1 MQRRSWCLI
10 AGLLVAGTSCAH
22 RRGTASD
29 AGTQSVDNPVHVNVV
44 NHYTLPVDVFAVGGG
59 VTYRMGTVHPGI
71 ASTFVLRQSMM
82 GNGPVEFVAQPAGTE
97 PPVHSGQ
104 LLLAPGD
111 IVDFEIAN
119 HLLNS
124 TATVHH

>member
-1 MQRRSWCLI
+1 MRRRSWCFL
-10 AGLLVAGTSCAH
+10 AVLLLAGTSCAH
-22 RRGTASD
+22 RRATASD
-29 AGTQSVDNPVHVNVV
+29 ADAQGVENPVHVNVI
-44 NHYTLPVDVFAVGGG
+44 NHYALPVDVFAYGGG
-59 VTYRMGTVHPGI
+59 TSYRMGTVYPGVP
-71 ASTFVLRQSMM
+71 SHFLLRQSMT

-97 PPVHSGQ
+97 SPVRSGQ

-111 IVDFEIAN
+111 IVDFEIAD